1 MHITFVVNSFSRQP
15 TGGLKIIYQYANHFA
30 ERGHTVTIVF
40 CVSNPVAKYEG
51 KVPYAVRYMAQKAIV
66 QKGPRWY
73 PLDNRVK
80 KIYTTAITA
89 QTIPDGDAVFATAI
103 GTARPVA
110 DLPSCKGKKYYLIQ
124 DFENWSCSDDE
135 VYATYNLGMTNIP
148 IAKWLADIVQE
159 KTGKEPYY
167 IPNAIDT
174 DLFHVKTE
182 NRLRYPHSIAM
193 IYQRGEHKGFQY
205 GYQVCLKLKENY
217 PDLRCHIFGLSKRE
231 PEWPQ
236 WIKYTENA
244 TQEQLVGIYNSVSV
258 FLCSSVEEGF
268 GLCGAESMACGCAFA
283 TTGYCGVYTYAKNE
297 ENALISPV
305 KDVDALYQ
313 NVCRLFDD
321 GELRT
326 RLSQKGRKDIEK
338 MSWNNAFDKM
348 DRLIEGRNT

>member
-15 TGGLKIIYQYANHFA
+15 TGGLEIIYQYANHFA
-30 ERGHTVTIVF
+30 ERGHTVTLVF

-80 KIYTTAITA
+80 KIYTTAMTA

-124 DFENWSCSDDE
+124 GFENWSCSDDE

-283 TTGYCGVYTYAKNE
+283 TTGYRGVYTYAKNE

>member
-80 KIYTTAITA
+80 KIYTTAMTA

-193 IYQRGEHKGFQY
+193 IYQRGEHKG
-205 GYQVCLKLKENY
+205 LSLI
-217 PDLRCHIFGLSKRE
+217 HI
-231 PEWPQ
+231 
-236 WIKYTENA
+236 
-244 TQEQLVGIYNSVSV
+244 
-258 FLCSSVEEGF
+258 
-268 GLCGAESMACGCAFA
+268 
-283 TTGYCGVYTYAKNE
+283 
-297 ENALISPV
+297 
-305 KDVDALYQ
+305 
-313 NVCRLFDD
+313 
-321 GELRT
+321 
-326 RLSQKGRKDIEK
+326 
-338 MSWNNAFDKM
+338 
-348 DRLIEGRNT
+348 

>member
-80 KIYTTAITA
+80 KIYTTAMTA

-135 VYATYNLGMTNIP
+135 VCATYNLGMTNIP

-283 TTGYCGVYTYAKNE
+283 TTGYRGVYTYAKNE

>member
-80 KIYTTAITA
+80 KIYTTAMTA

-283 TTGYCGVYTYAKNE
+283 ITGYRGVYTYAKNE

>member
-80 KIYTTAITA
+80 KIYTTAMTA

-258 FLCSSVEEGF
+258 FLCSCVEEGF
-268 GLCGAESMACGCAFA
+268 GLCGSESIACGCAFA
-283 TTGYCGVYTYAKNE
+283 TTGYRGVYTYAKNE

-305 KDVDALYQ
+305 KDVDAMYK

>member
-80 KIYTTAITA
+80 KIYTTAMTA

-258 FLCSSVEEGF
+258 FLCSSVEQK
-268 GLCGAESMACGCAFA
+268 AW
-283 TTGYCGVYTYAKNE
+283 
-297 ENALISPV
+297 PV
-305 KDVDALYQ
+305 DVH
-313 NVCRLFDD
+313 
-321 GELRT
+321 LRPQDT
-326 RLSQKGRKDIEK
+326 VVFIHMQKTKR
-338 MSWNNAFDKM
+338 MH
-348 DRLIEGRNT
+348 

>member
-1 MHITFVVNSFSRQP
+1 MN
-15 TGGLKIIYQYANHFA
+15 
-30 ERGHTVTIVF
+30 E
-40 CVSNPVAKYEG
+40 
-51 KVPYAVRYMAQKAIV
+51 
-66 QKGPRWY
+66 
-73 PLDNRVK
+73 
-80 KIYTTAITA
+80 
-89 QTIPDGDAVFATAI
+89 QTIPDGDVVFATAI
-103 GTARPVA
+103 GTAHPVA
-110 DLPSCKGKKYYLIQ
+110 SLPECKGRKFYLIQ
-124 DFENWSCSDDE
+124 DFENWSCSDEE
-135 VYATYNLGMTNIP
+135 VYATYNLDMVNIP

-193 IYQRGEHKGFQY
+193 IYQHGEHKGFQY

-283 TTGYCGVYTYAKNE
+283 TTGYRGVYTYAKNE

-326 RLSQKGRKDIEK
+326 CLSQKGRKDIEK

>member
-348 DRLIEGRNT
+348 DRLIEGRTT

>member
-40 CVSNPVAKYEG
+40 CVSNPVAKYEV

-80 KIYTTAITA
+80 KIYTTAMTA

-283 TTGYCGVYTYAKNE
+283 TTGYRGVYTYAKNE

>member
-80 KIYTTAITA
+80 KIYTTAMTA

-231 PEWPQ
+231 PEWLQ

-283 TTGYCGVYTYAKNE
+283 TTGYRGVYTYAKNE

>member
-1 MHITFVVNSFSRQP
+1 
-15 TGGLKIIYQYANHFA
+15 
-30 ERGHTVTIVF
+30 
-40 CVSNPVAKYEG
+40 
-51 KVPYAVRYMAQKAIV
+51 MAQKAIV

-80 KIYTTAITA
+80 KIYTTAMTA

-283 TTGYCGVYTYAKNE
+283 TTGYRGVYTYAKNE